1 MRRTVRASVTYVV
14 VFGLLA
20 AACSTATGS
29 NSEDRQQPAPVSSR
43 PVAAAPTTAPPP
55 VTDRPPTTADAGP
68 SEVDVA
74 LAHAQEAE
82 AIPPAASDAAGPA
95 NQPVSW
101 GGAPGYTRY
110 VFREYEGAPILSLVE
125 GPRGRQTRCQAVD
138 LPCSMSDLEA
148 LADSG
153 AAPPPE
159 LGMSAGEV
167 SRLVGELRALRTAL
181 APFTDVNEACARG
194 YVPDR
199 TQTPNMGSHFTNL
212 GLVLD
217 GVFDPAEPEILIYA
231 RSDGQAPDGP
241 LGECAGGTWR
251 GEDVELVGT
260 AFIQLTS
267 IHGEDHPAGFTG
279 PIDNWH
285 VHYNLCRGSGV
296 DDIVPRDEC
305 LRLGGEWMGTIG
317 WMIHAWVLPDFDDQ
331 FGVFSMWNPTVWPV
345 SSVDDLH
352 DVRVVSPADDTEAV
366 STIENFDFGD
376 PLTISSGSSVAWFN
390 ADSVPHTV
398 TFTST
403 PEGTEPADLG
413 VLAPGS
419 DAVLEF
425 DEPGQYSFYCT
436 IHPDMTGTVVVQ
448 P

>member
-1 MRRTVRASVTYVV
+1 MGPTVRVTTTMIVAL
-14 VFGLLA
+14 GLLA
-20 AACSTATGS
+20 ASCSTTSGS
-29 NSEDRQQPAPVSSR
+29 DSDGSSTLTTAPPSTE
-43 PVAAAPTTAPPP
+43 AAPTTIPAPDSPS
-55 VTDRPPTTADAGP
+55 TTANRGP
-68 SEVDVA
+68 STVEVA

-82 AIPPAASDAAGPA
+82 TIPPATSDAAGPA
-95 NQPVSW
+95 NAPASP

-110 VFREYEGAPILSLVE
+110 VFREFDGAPILSLVE

-138 LPCSMSDLEA
+138 LPCSMADLEA

-159 LGMSAGEV
+159 LGMTATEV
-167 SRLVGELRALRTAL
+167 GDLVDELRSLRSALE
-181 APFTDVNEACARG
+181 PFGDVNRACAAG
-194 YVPDR
+194 YLPDR

-231 RSDGQAPDGP
+231 RTDGRAPEGP
-241 LGECAGGTWR
+241 LGECVEGTWR
-251 GEDVELVGT
+251 GDDVELVGT

-267 IHGEDHPAGFTG
+267 IHGEDHPVGFTG

-317 WMIHAWVLPDFDDQ
+317 WMIHAWVLPRFDNQ

-345 SSVDDLH
+345 SSVADLH
-352 DVRVVSPADDTEAV
+352 DVRVVAPADAAEVV
-366 STIENFDFGD
+366 STIENFDFGE
-376 PLTISSGSSVAWFN
+376 PLTVASGSSVAWFN

-398 TFTST
+398 TFTSA
-403 PEGTEPADLG
+403 PEGIDPADLG

-425 DEPGQYSFYCT
+425 DQPGQYSFYCT
-436 IHPDMTGTVVVQ
+436 IHPDMTGTVVVK